1 VESRVRDLC
10 RIESIRSGINQGANT
25 LKQEEPLV
33 EILIGN
39 CQIILLGTAHISHA
53 SVLKVEEL
61 LSKSEYDAVAVELCL
76 SRHKAITD
84 PDALAKLNMFEVIR
98 EGKAPMVIANLALG
112 AFQQKIADD
121 LGLEPGAEMRTALKL
136 AEDQNLPPLLI
147 DREIGITLKRCY
159 QNIPWW
165 QRFYLFAGLLSSV
178 FSFEKVQEDEIE
190 KLKQGDI
197 MEAAFSHFADS
208 NKGLYTP
215 LIHERDVFMATRL
228 YEEIL
233 KNDYKRVIAIVGAGH
248 LKGITKQLKSN
259 EKLSDDEINA
269 ALAVLNQTP
278 KSSKWPKV
286 IPWLIVILILA
297 GFTLGF
303 NHSTDLGWQL
313 VADWV
318 LINGGL
324 SALGALL
331 AAAHP
336 LTIIT
341 AFLAAPLTSLNP
353 MIGAGMVTAG
363 AEILLR
369 KPNVGDFK
377 QLRKDATHLKGWWK
391 NRVART
397 LLVFL
402 FSTTG
407 SAVGTYVAGF
417 RILERLS

>member
-1 VESRVRDLC
+1 M
-10 RIESIRSGINQGANT
+10 
-25 LKQEEPLV
+25 KQEEPLL
-33 EILIGN
+33 EINFGD
-39 CQIILLGTAHISHA
+39 CQIMLLGTAHISHA

-61 LSKSEYDAVAVELCL
+61 LSQNKYDAVAVELCT
-76 SRHKAITD
+76 SRHKAMTD
-84 PDALAKLNMFEVIR
+84 PDALAKMNMFEVVR

-121 LGLEPGAEMRTALKL
+121 LGLEPGAEMRMALKL
-136 AEDQNLPPLLI
+136 AKEQDLPALLV

-178 FSFEKVQEDEIE
+178 FSVEKVQEDEIE

-197 MEAAFSHFADS
+197 MEAAFSHFADTQ
-208 NKGLYTP
+208 KGLYTP
-215 LIHERDVFMATRL
+215 LIKERDTFMATRL
-228 YEEIL
+228 CEEISQ
-233 KNDYKRVIAIVGAGH
+233 NDYKRVIAIVGAGH
-248 LKGITKQLKSN
+248 LKGIAEILGASEELSN
-259 EKLSDDEINA
+259 DDIVTTLSD
-269 ALAVLNQTP
+269 LNQTP
-278 KSSKWPKV
+278 TKSKWPKI
-286 IPWLIVILILA
+286 IPWLIVALVLA
-297 GFTLGF
+297 GFSLGF
-303 NHSTDLGWQL
+303 KHSTDLGWQL

-318 LINGGL
+318 LINGSL

-336 LTIIT
+336 LTIVT
-341 AFLAAPLTSLNP
+341 AFVAAPLTSLNP

-363 AEILLR
+363 VEILLR
-369 KPNVGDFK
+369 KPSVGDFNR
-377 QLRKDATHLKGWWK
+377 LRKDATQLKGWWR

-407 SAVGTYVAGF
+407 SAIGTYVAGF
-417 RILERLS
+417 RIFERLS